1 MGIHLAIMWG
11 WITGGGEGEKGAE
24 AQPSSACPTIEG
36 LPSPTSEVDF
46 QMAAAELL
54 EEVRKYGEMD
64 NTAEL
69 GWSPVSHST
78 PDVDLFE
85 RQHDKL
91 KDTGLT
97 FMKCVG
103 VVKGATPQDIL
114 GWTLEGD
121 LEKRKEFDPDINL
134 LEMVKEITPTIQVT
148 RTHFVAQSINFPEGP
163 FSTDHVRGVAFNGI
177 IMERADDATKIVFMG
192 WVNPMGWVPT
202 AIINAF
208 RGKITERIDVF

>member
-148 RTHFVAQSINFPEGP
+148 RTHFV
-163 FSTDHVRGVAFNGI
+163 
-177 IMERADDATKIVFMG
+177 FMG

-202 AIINAF
+202 AI
-208 RGKITERIDVF
+208 